1 MKISNNQSQQSNCL
15 SLEGEI
21 TINEA
26 VQLKEILLGYLTT
39 EEPVTISLEHITKID
54 TSGLQLLYA
63 AHQTAIHQGK
73 KLSLE
78 NPSPAFMQAAK
89 LAGLFFQS
97 PTSAQL
103 TEGYLEGCLWQGSP
117 AASEEKRS
125 APPLNKESAGC
136 EGKSAGCEVRGAE
149 NNALRTTHN
158 ALSYA
163 QSFMD
168 VDGAA
173 PSITAEEGGE

>member
-1 MKISNNQSQQSNCL
+1 MKISNNQSQQGNCL

-26 VQLKEILLGYLTT
+26 ERLKEILLGYLAT
-39 EEPVTISLEHITKID
+39 EEPVVISLAHITKID

-97 PTSAQL
+97 PAGSPLA
-103 TEGYLEGCLWQGSP
+103 EGYLEGCLWQGAP
-117 AASEEKRS
+117 AAQGVSATAGKKGEGRMEKGEEFHPYS
-125 APPLNKESAGC
+125 A
-136 EGKSAGCEVRGAE
+136 
-149 NNALRTTHN
+149 
-158 ALSYA
+158 
-163 QSFMD
+163 
-168 VDGAA
+168 
-173 PSITAEEGGE
+173 AEEGGK